1 MKEGVG
7 LDNVP
12 LLIIG
17 KWQENIT
24 TGSKWLMYSEV
35 GPSVMI
41 KKKTL
46 TWKVRERYET
56 DRTSKGCSQICN
68 FTAEFQ
74 YSAKFNE
81 MENITDQGSTLWF
94 YESSQ
99 VTGKCDKWQEK

>member
-12 LLIIG
+12 PLIIG

-24 TGSKWLMYSEV
+24 SGSKWLMYSEV

-46 TWKVRERYET
+46 T
-56 DRTSKGCSQICN
+56 
-68 FTAEFQ
+68 
-74 YSAKFNE
+74 
-81 MENITDQGSTLWF
+81 
-94 YESSQ
+94 
-99 VTGKCDKWQEK
+99 